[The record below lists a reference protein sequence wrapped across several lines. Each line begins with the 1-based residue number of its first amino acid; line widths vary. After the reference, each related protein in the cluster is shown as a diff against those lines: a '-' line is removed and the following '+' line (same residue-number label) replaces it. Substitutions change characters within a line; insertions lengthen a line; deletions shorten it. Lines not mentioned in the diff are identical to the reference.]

1 VYEYARHGACVAVV
15 ARTEIALRAVAKTA
29 RDLGAP
35 DVLVVPADITK
46 VDEAK
51 RAVEETVA
59 HFGKRQY
66 LLIYIYINIV
76 YIIISWHASSVIIYI
91 SATLLLSHMLYKCFA
106 LQVYKC
112 TFTNACDKFTKMLCF
127 PSA

>member
-1 VYEYARHGACVAVV
+1 VRGSGGTHGDRAARRGQDGARPGRPRR
-15 ARTEIALRAVAKTA
+15 ARRPRRHHQGGRGQARRRGDRRTLRQTS
-29 RDLGAP
+29 
-35 DVLVVPADITK
+35 VLTYIHLYK
-46 VDEAK
+46 
-51 RAVEETVA
+51 
-59 HFGKRQY
+59 Y
-66 LLIYIYINIV
+66 NIYNNKLACIFSY
-76 YIIISWHASSVIIYI
+76 YIYI